1 MTRPAL
7 CLAMAPL
14 LLAGCSMA
22 PAPIASAP
30 LPVDPLAV
38 DPVARAAQWLAM
50 ADDPAATPATR
61 LEALRGLDRMA
72 VRTLP
77 DSEDNPVER
86 WRAEAIGGGAT
97 FLPERGRVL
106 GPAYR
111 SGWIEPGQRK
121 TLEQLF
127 MAGKTAHI
135 VLSSPA
141 RTPMALTISDPG
153 GKTICQESGPPPGE
167 CKWLALF
174 TQRYRI
180 ELSNPS
186 PARQRYFLVTN

>member
-1 MTRPAL
+1 MIRPAL
-7 CLAMAPL
+7 RPTLPLALVPL
-14 LLAGCSMA
+14 LLAACSTA

-30 LPVDPLAV
+30 LPVDP
-38 DPVARAAQWLAM
+38 VARAAQWLAM
-50 ADDPAATPATR
+50 AADPAATPATR

-77 DSEDNPVER
+77 DSEDNPVEQ
-86 WRAEAIGGGAT
+86 WRAEAISGGAT

-186 PARQRYFLVTN
+186 AARQRYFLVTN